1 MIIVNRLN
9 VLLTAVASLLAMSFV
24 LPHANAQ
31 LIIGDDFS
39 ASELNT
45 NVWSVAMPFCD
56 SQMYQSNGAAL
67 FVNRGRLLTKA
78 PLPMQFEIQGQFQLT
93 GSSHDQFALFLR
105 TDGAVAAPGTFCNGI
120 TAQFQIR
127 SGDQGQEGV
136 NNVGLFDSATAK
148 YVGAS
153 FPLVMNSPYV
163 FRIVDNATNIV
174 LYLSDTN
181 TPLVTLNTINRSG
194 SLLGIQNREGD
205 CGGSS
210 ISAGSVTQLDYIYA
224 VDVPPFLSIE
234 TAAVRLRWFAESNS
248 TYQIQWSADSQS
260 WSNATLLVG
269 GGTETNYVEWTDGPR
284 KLYRVIKK
292 EDNSTPPGLD

>member
-1 MIIVNRLN
+1 MKTFPRFKDLPTALIAVTAMIATLGD
-9 VLLTAVASLLAMSFV
+9 
-24 LPHANAQ
+24 ANAE
-31 LIIGDDFS
+31 LIINDDFS
-39 ASELNT
+39 AGGLNT
-45 NVWSVAMPFCD
+45 NVWSVAVPFCD
-56 SQMYQSNGAAL
+56 SQMYQSNDAAV
-67 FVNRGRLLTKA
+67 FINRGRLLTKA
-78 PLPMQFEIQGQFQLT
+78 SLPMQYEIQGQFQLA
-93 GSSHDQFALFLR
+93 GSSCDQFALFLR
-105 TDGAVAAPGTFCNGI
+105 TDGAVAVPGTFCNGI

-127 SGDQGQEGV
+127 SGDQGQEGA
-136 NNVGLFDSATAK
+136 NNVGLYDSATAK

-153 FPLVMNSPYV
+153 FPLLMKTQYV

-260 WSNATLLVG
+260 WSNATLVVG

-284 KLYRVIKK
+284 KLYRVIKQ
-292 EDNSTPPGLD
+292 